1 MFQHIQKTDVCWKDT
16 TFHGFSWFGRKVV
29 GLQHMSYPTV
39 AVRTRWAPITLD
51 CLATAQVARNTH
63 QKKEAVGIFR
73 KKGVGGKFEL
83 SWMLVSKK
91 NPSHVSWIKSER
103 LWLKRHMIGLFD
115 IILVEENIELLIS
128 SYTLPK
134 TNISPE
140 NRGFPKGKLYS
151 NHQLSGSMLVSGR
164 VYHILRKLM
173 KICIQSSLILLN
185 EIRVDGHFLG

>member
-1 MFQHIQKTDVCWKDT
+1 
-16 TFHGFSWFGRKVV
+16 
-29 GLQHMSYPTV
+29 
-39 AVRTRWAPITLD
+39 
-51 CLATAQVARNTH
+51 
-63 QKKEAVGIFR
+63 
-73 KKGVGGKFEL
+73 
-83 SWMLVSKK
+83 
-91 NPSHVSWIKSER
+91 
-103 LWLKRHMIGLFD
+103 MIGLFD

-185 EIRVDGHFLG
+185 EIRVDGHFLGVEGSSSEVTVHGRKKMAFTLVLSPYL

>member
-1 MFQHIQKTDVCWKDT
+1 MFV
-16 TFHGFSWFGRKVV
+16 GRTLLSTVSLVWSQSCRTSAHVIV
-29 GLQHMSYPTV
+29 GESFFREEKKSDRC
-39 AVRTRWAPITLD
+39 VRTRWAPITLD

-63 QKKEAVGIFR
+63 QKEAVGIFR

-83 SWMLVSKK
+83 SWMLLSKK

-134 TNISPE
+134 TNLSPE
-140 NRGFPKGKLYS
+140 NRGSQKES
-151 NHQLSGSMLVSGR
+151 
-164 VYHILRKLM
+164 
-173 KICIQSSLILLN
+173 CIPTTNCQVLC
-185 EIRVDGHFLG
+185 